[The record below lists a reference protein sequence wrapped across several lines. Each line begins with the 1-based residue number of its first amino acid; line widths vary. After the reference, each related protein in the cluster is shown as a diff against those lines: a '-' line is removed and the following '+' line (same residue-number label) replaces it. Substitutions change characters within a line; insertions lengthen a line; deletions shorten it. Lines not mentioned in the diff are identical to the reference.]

1 MLALKELQSDKSIV
15 ILPAGKGRS
24 TVIFNC
30 EDYLEKYVDHTNN
43 GPYQLHKNRSYY
55 QNKSKTL
62 KQLKVLKGK
71 KIIDNKLFCYVK
83 SDSQARSLYMSYCF
97 R

>member
-30 EDYLEKYVDHTNN
+30 EDYLEKYVDHANN

-55 QNKSKTL
+55 QN
-62 KQLKVLKGK
+62 
-71 KIIDNKLFCYVK
+71 
-83 SDSQARSLYMSYCF
+83 
-97 R
+97 